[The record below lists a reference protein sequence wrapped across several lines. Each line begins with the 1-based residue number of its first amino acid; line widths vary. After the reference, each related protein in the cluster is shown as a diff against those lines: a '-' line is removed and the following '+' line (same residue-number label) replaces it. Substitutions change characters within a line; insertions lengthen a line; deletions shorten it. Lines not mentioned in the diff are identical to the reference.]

1 MSTRQLPSVELIQGT
16 PPVPPVAT
24 RRNPRFKVF
33 FGVLVVAL
41 AVGLAIVYGRSPV
54 YRAVASVLTV
64 KPKAVDARSAEADT
78 EHVVIQGRLLM
89 GEDLLGRLSR
99 RLAAE
104 GDEIAGMDQLRGLLA
119 VVPVPETNLLELRAE
134 GEDPERLQRL
144 VNRWAESYEE
154 FRAEEIEAATGRT
167 TAELEDQQLQL
178 QTRIDAARAELQAFR
193 EANDIVS
200 LERGENSSLAK
211 LKGLNDSLNKA
222 QESLIAARARKT
234 AVDEAIAR
242 GETVVPNEQKAEIA
256 KLQLGVQRGRV
267 RLAELRQR
275 YTQVYIDRD
284 PVLKSLPGELRLMED
299 ELAHAMRLAR
309 TTVSDEAQQEVE
321 AARVSV
327 AALEQQL
334 AEHQRNVQ
342 LFNDRFKEFKALEE
356 NLARLDTLHADNQ
369 QRLAQIQVSN
379 FRKYPPIQVVEW
391 ARVPARPIY
400 PDYERDLLIAIA
412 AALGLALF
420 VTWLVEYL
428 SGQATPPPGTP
439 YLGVRIHPG
448 DQLAGPE
455 AGDRRL
461 IDHPERARDALAAPA
476 SNLPVLPRELAAAE
490 VEALMGALEPS
501 TAAYSTLLL
510 SGVSP
515 YELPLLHAG
524 CFDRDRGQISVP
536 GAGRREIVIGTRAWQ
551 RLQPILGDLDGTRMS
566 QPVAEIDSRLR
577 AGARDARL
585 ADPGNINALALW
597 HSYVVFLIR
606 QGIDA
611 PALAQRVGAVPPEVL
626 NALMHYAPPG
636 GSRPPGS
643 IEFTYPAL

>member
-154 FRAEEIEAATGRT
+154 FRAEEIDAATGRT

-356 NLARLDTLHADNQ
+356 NLARLDMLHADNQ

-400 PDYERDLLIAIA
+400 PDYERDLLITIA

-428 SGQATPPPGTP
+428 SGQATPPPGAP

-476 SNLPVLPRELAAAE
+476 ENLPVLPRELAAAE

-515 YELPLLHAG
+515 YELPLLHTG
-524 CFDRDRGQISVP
+524 CFDRGQGRISVP

-551 RLQPILGDLDGTRMS
+551 RLQPILGHLDGTHMS
-566 QPVAEIDSRLR
+566 QPVAEIDNRLR
-577 AGARDARL
+577 AGAQDARL
-585 ADPGNINALALW
+585 ADPGSINALALW

-611 PALAQRVGAVPPEVL
+611 PALAQRVGTVPPEVL

-636 GSRPPGS
+636 SSRPPGS
-643 IEFTYPAL
+643 IEFAHPAL

>member
-154 FRAEEIEAATGRT
+154 FRAEEIDAATGRT

-379 FRKYPPIQVVEW
+379 FKKYPPIQVVEW

-428 SGQATPPPGTP
+428 SGQATPPPGAP

-476 SNLPVLPRELAAAE
+476 ENLPVLPRELAAAE

-515 YELPLLHAG
+515 YELPLLHTG
-524 CFDRDRGQISVP
+524 CFDRGQGRISVP

-551 RLQPILGDLDGTRMS
+551 RLQPILGHLDGTHMS
-566 QPVAEIDSRLR
+566 QPVAEIDNRLR
-577 AGARDARL
+577 AGAQDARL
-585 ADPGNINALALW
+585 ADPGSINALALW

-611 PALAQRVGAVPPEVL
+611 PALAQRVGTVPPEVL

-643 IEFTYPAL
+643 IEFAHPAL

>member
-1 MSTRQLPSVELIQGT
+1 MNTRQLPSVELIQGT
-16 PPVPPVAT
+16 PQSPPT
-24 RRNPRFKVF
+24 TGGRGQRWKVF
-33 FGVLVVAL
+33 FGVLVLAL
-41 AVGLAIVYGRSPV
+41 AVGLAIVYSRSPV

-78 EHVVIQGRLLM
+78 EHVAIQGRLLM
-89 GEDLLGRLSR
+89 GEDLLSRLSR

-104 GDEIAGMDQLRGLLA
+104 GDDMTGMDQLRDVLA

-134 GEDPERLQRL
+134 GGNPAQLQQL

-154 FRAEEIEAATGRT
+154 FRAQEIEAASGRT
-167 TAELEDQQLQL
+167 TAELEDQQMQL
-178 QTRIDAARAELQAFR
+178 QARIDTARAELQAFR

-222 QESLIAARARKT
+222 QETLIAARARKT
-234 AVDEAIAR
+234 AIDEAIAR
-242 GETVVPNEQKAEIA
+242 GETVVPSEQKAEIA
-256 KLQLGVQRGRV
+256 KLQLGVQRGQI

-284 PVLKSLPGELRLMED
+284 PVLKSLPGELRAMQD
-299 ELAHAMRLAR
+299 ELAHAIRLAR
-309 TTVSDEAQQEVE
+309 TTVSDEAQQAVE

-379 FRKYPPIQVVEW
+379 FKKYPPIQVVEW
-391 ARVPARPIY
+391 ARVPASPIY
-400 PDYERDLLIAIA
+400 PDYDRDLLIAIA

-428 SGQATPPPGTP
+428 SGHATPTAGTP
-439 YLGVRIHPG
+439 YLGVRIHPA
-448 DQLAGPE
+448 DQLQGPQT
-455 AGDRRL
+455 GDSRL
-461 IDHPERARDALAAPA
+461 IDHAEIRPDALAAPPP
-476 SNLPVLPRELAAAE
+476 NLPVLPRELAVAE
-490 VEALMGALEPS
+490 VDALMGVIEPT
-501 TAAYSTLLL
+501 TAAYATLLL

-524 CFDRDRGQISVP
+524 CFNDDQRQIGIP
-536 GAGRREIVIGTRAWQ
+536 GAGRREIVVSTRAWQ
-551 RLQPILGDLDGTRMS
+551 RLQDILGDLDGARMS
-566 QPVAEIDSRLR
+566 LPVAQIDSHLR
-577 AGARDARL
+577 AGAQDARL
-585 ADPGNINALALW
+585 ADPGSVNALALW
-597 HSYVVFLIR
+597 HTYVVFLIR
-606 QGIDA
+606 QGVDA
-611 PALAQRVGAVPPEVL
+611 SALAQRVGAVPPEVL
-626 NALMHYAPPG
+626 ATLMHYAPPG
-636 GSRPPGS
+636 GHRPPGS
-643 IEFTYPAL
+643 IEFTHPAL

>member
-16 PPVPPVAT
+16 PPVPPLAA

-104 GDEIAGMDQLRGLLA
+104 GDDISGMDQLRGLLA

-428 SGQATPPPGTP
+428 SGQATPPPGAP

-461 IDHPERARDALAAPA
+461 IDQPERAHDALAAPA
-476 SNLPVLPRELAAAE
+476 ENLPVLPRELAAAE

-515 YELPLLHAG
+515 YELPLLHTG
-524 CFDRDRGQISVP
+524 CFDRGQGRISVP

-551 RLQPILGDLDGTRMS
+551 RLQPILGHLDGTHMS
-566 QPVAEIDSRLR
+566 QPVAEIDNRLR
-577 AGARDARL
+577 AGAQDARL
-585 ADPGNINALALW
+585 ADPGSINALALW

-611 PALAQRVGAVPPEVL
+611 PALAQRVGTVPPEVL

-643 IEFTYPAL
+643 IEFAHPAL

>member
-16 PPVPPVAT
+16 PPVPPLAA

-104 GDEIAGMDQLRGLLA
+104 GDDISGMDQLRGLLA

-379 FRKYPPIQVVEW
+379 FKKYPPIQVVEW
-391 ARVPARPIY
+391 ARVPVRPIY

-428 SGQATPPPGTP
+428 SGQATPPPG
-439 YLGVRIHPG
+439 
-448 DQLAGPE
+448 
-455 AGDRRL
+455 
-461 IDHPERARDALAAPA
+461 AP
-476 SNLPVLPRELAAAE
+476 
-490 VEALMGALEPS
+490 
-501 TAAYSTLLL
+501 T
-510 SGVSP
+510 
-515 YELPLLHAG
+515 
-524 CFDRDRGQISVP
+524 
-536 GAGRREIVIGTRAWQ
+536 GRRR
-551 RLQPILGDLDGTRMS
+551 
-566 QPVAEIDSRLR
+566 
-577 AGARDARL
+577 
-585 ADPGNINALALW
+585 
-597 HSYVVFLIR
+597 
-606 QGIDA
+606 
-611 PALAQRVGAVPPEVL
+611 
-626 NALMHYAPPG
+626 
-636 GSRPPGS
+636 
-643 IEFTYPAL
+643 